1 MKDKKGENMFID
13 IVQTLVFLFGLA
25 LDKNVWFQGFEV
37 YVLPIGLALILISWI
52 SALKNNGSNTGAT
65 AMGIIEV
72 ITYSLWLLDWWNRQY
87 YIVSLPDIIQTAIN
101 WLIPIIILT
110 VNLSQEISIVLSKIP
125 QKVTRM

>member
-1 MKDKKGENMFID
+1 MFID